1 MPHDK
6 SVTTFMPENL
16 LAAMDQ
22 IAASRGRSLAETQ
35 HEALV
40 AFIERWKAGK
50 TSRRYFGRSPDS
62 QHKTVWVS
70 KEVREDLAKIRDAD
84 GVGLSEVIQE
94 AFCWY
99 CEKMGFKVEMSM
111 PVEKALKK
119 KQ

>member
-22 IAASRGRSLAETQ
+22 MAASRGSSLAETQ

-62 QHKTVWVS
+62 LHKTVWVS
-70 KEVREDLAKIRDAD
+70 KEVRQDLTKIREAD
-84 GVGLSEVIQE
+84 GVGLSEVVQE

-99 CEKMGFKVEMSM
+99 CEKMGHPVEMTL
-111 PVEKALKK
+111 PVERALKK

>member
-16 LAAMDQ
+16 LVAMDQ
-22 IAASRGRSLAETQ
+22 IAAIKGKSLAETQ

-40 AFIERWKAGK
+40 GFIELWKAGK
-50 TSRRYFGRSPDS
+50 TSRRYFGRYPDS

-111 PVEKALKK
+111 PVEQALKK
-119 KQ
+119 KR

>member
-16 LAAMDQ
+16 LVAMEQ
-22 IAASRGRSLAETQ
+22 IAASKDKSLAVTQ

-50 TSRRYFGRSPDS
+50 TSRRYFGRYPDS

-84 GVGLSEVIQE
+84 GVGLSEVVQE

-99 CEKMGFKVEMSM
+99 CEKMGHPVEISM
-111 PVEKALKK
+111 PVEQALKK
-119 KQ
+119 KR